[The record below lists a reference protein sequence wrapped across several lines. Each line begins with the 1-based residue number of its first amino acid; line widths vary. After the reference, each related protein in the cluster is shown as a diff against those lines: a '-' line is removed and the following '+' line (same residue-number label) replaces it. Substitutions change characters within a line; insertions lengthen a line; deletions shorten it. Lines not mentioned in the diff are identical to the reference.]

1 MYYFYNLNTKI
12 FCNLNKTLR
21 QYLLQVRSDIE
32 AMERLTKLK
41 IKQLFFFLF
50 PFCFQNSKQFR
61 KPMSHYS
68 HKNKN

>member
-32 AMERLTKLK
+32 AMERLNKLK
-41 IKQLFFFLF
+41 IKQLFFFSFSILF
-50 PFCFQNSKQFR
+50 SKQQTI
-61 KPMSHYS
+61 
-68 HKNKN
+68 

>member
-41 IKQLFFFLF
+41 IKQLFFSFSILF
-50 PFCFQNSKQFR
+50 SEQQTI
-61 KPMSHYS
+61 
-68 HKNKN
+68 